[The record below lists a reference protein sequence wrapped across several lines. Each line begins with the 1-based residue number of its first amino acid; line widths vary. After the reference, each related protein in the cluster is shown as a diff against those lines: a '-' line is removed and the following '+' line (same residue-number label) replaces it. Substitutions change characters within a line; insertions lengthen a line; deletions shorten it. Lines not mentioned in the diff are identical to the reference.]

1 MYYHFVDG
9 DSKYIHQFAPFVRPI
24 DLRFRSSNGNV
35 IVTVTV
41 EILNRI

>member
-1 MYYHFVDG
+1 MYYLFVDR
-9 DSKYIHQFAPFVRPI
+9 DSKYIHQFAPCVRPI

-41 EILNRI
+41 EIFYRI